1 MEDNTVSRDD
11 QFNMLS
17 VSNSN
22 DNTPNTFPDDVTR
35 LVPIGSV
42 EELNNLCLYLASK
55 TSVITGVTP
64 HENGIVYQIEVQ
76 RLGSPSFYHEFWIN
90 SYWMTKINQ
99 IIDSL
104 KYEFTDLDDVKG
116 IRELLRGGDWKIVGA
131 KPLTVGDLYQGY
143 QILFKNIYDNSLSEA
158 IVNEYWYTKFHEAV
172 REARSR
178 EVIPENSC
186 SLKVDESTSRF
197 SGAIWYEAIKQKT
210 ITLAGV
216 GGIGSYVGF
225 LLGRMKPALLIMYDP
240 DIVEFANLSGQLYGK
255 ANIGEYKVHELTK
268 MIKDYSDF
276 YHMADYSERFTLDS
290 SATDIMICGFDNME
304 ARKMFFDVWS
314 AHVAECTPEQ
324 RSKCLFID
332 GRLAAEEFQVIT
344 IQGDDERALLRY
356 KSDWLFSDAEADA
369 TVCSYKQT
377 TFMANMIASV
387 MVNTFVNFVAN
398 ECDPII
404 PRDVPFLVSYAAD
417 TMFFKVEM

>member
-1 MEDNTVSRDD
+1 MEDNAVSRDD
-11 QFNMLS
+11 QFNLLS
-17 VSNSN
+17 VSNLN
-22 DNTPNTFPDDVTR
+22 DNTPNTFPDDATR
-35 LVPIGSV
+35 FDPVGSV

-64 HENGIVYQIEVQ
+64 HENGIVYQIAVQ

-104 KYEFTDLDDVKG
+104 KYEFTDSDVVKD
-116 IRELLRGGDWKIVGA
+116 IEELLRGGDWKIVGER
-131 KPLTVGDLYQGY
+131 PIITSNSYQGY
-143 QILFKNIYDNSLSEA
+143 QILLKSKYDNFLSEA
-158 IVNEYWYTKFHEAV
+158 IVNEYWCIKFHEAV

-178 EVIPENSC
+178 EAIPENSG
-186 SLKVDESTSRF
+186 SLKVDETTSRF

-225 LLGRMKPALLIMYDP
+225 LLGRMKPASLIMYDP

-255 ANIGEYKVHELTK
+255 ANIGEYKVYELTK

-276 YHMADYSERFTLDS
+276 YHMVDYNERFTLDS
-290 SATDIMICGFDNME
+290 PATDIMICGFDNME

-324 RSKCLFID
+324 RRKCLFID

>member
-35 LVPIGSV
+35 LVPVGSV

-55 TSVITGVTP
+55 TFVITGVTP
-64 HENGIVYQIEVQ
+64 HENGIVYQITAQ
-76 RLGSPSFYHEFWIN
+76 RLGSPSYHHEFWIN

-104 KYEFTDLDDVKG
+104 KYEFTDPDDVKG

-178 EVIPENSC
+178 EAIPENSG

-225 LLGRMKPALLIMYDP
+225 LLGRMKPASLIMYDP

-255 ANIGEYKVHELTK
+255 ANIGEYKVYELTK

-276 YHMADYSERFTLDS
+276 YHMVDYNERFTLDS
-290 SATDIMICGFDNME
+290 PATDIMICGFDNME

-324 RSKCLFID
+324 RRKCLFID